1 MSNLLVVARDRIR
14 IVSQGGK
21 QGLPGIAGPQ
31 GKPGAPGGTTLEY
44 PAGIA
49 IGGHRVV
56 TLNAAGKLVYASA
69 ADLSHMGRVVGITLG
84 AVDVDA
90 DCRVQ
95 NFDQIEEPS
104 WAWDASKPV
113 YLGIDGL
120 LTQQAPAL
128 PESKFSMVV
137 GFPISSTVLLVNLRE
152 PIVLTA

>member
-1 MSNLLVVARDRIR
+1 MSNLLVVTRDRIR

-21 QGLPGIAGPQ
+21 QGLQGIQGPQ

-44 PAGIA
+44 PASIA
-49 IGGHRVV
+49 LSGHRAVMFGPD
-56 TLNAAGKLVYASA
+56 GKLVYASA
-69 ADLSHMGRVVGITLG
+69 ANLAHMGRVIGITLNAADAG
-84 AVDVDA
+84 A

-104 WAWDASKPV
+104 WSWDTSKPV
-113 YLGIDGL
+113 YLGADGV
-120 LTQQAPAL
+120 LTQLVPAL

-137 GFPISSTVLLVNLRE
+137 GFPVSSTILLVNLRE